1 MTYRP
6 KIIKGIV
13 KNTGYPIDGHVLYF
27 LQWGY
32 DNHEN
37 WHLYDWLG
45 ETTDEAVMRTMYQ
58 TETEAGLC
66 LYDTLEEFM
75 RAWEEEEWEAQGTF
89 CLTLEQVEVLK
100 VLQEEHT
107 EEN

>member
-1 MTYRP
+1 
-6 KIIKGIV
+6 
-13 KNTGYPIDGHVLYF
+13 
-27 LQWGY
+27 
-32 DNHEN
+32 
-37 WHLYDWLG
+37 
-45 ETTDEAVMRTMYQ
+45 MRLLCGQCIRQKERLT
-58 TETEAGLC
+58 C